1 MQIEISIGEI
11 VDKLSILKIKKD
23 NIFDQ
28 VKLSNIIKEF
38 NYLYEVVFNQLQ
50 IQFIDYN
57 KLVEVNKLLWK
68 IEDTVRDKEHK
79 KEFDKEFVELARSVY
94 ITNDKRA
101 NIKKEI
107 NIKYNSL
114 FIEEKSYNQY

>member
-1 MQIEISIGEI
+1 MQIEVSIGEI

-28 VKLSNIIKEF
+28 AKLSNITKEF

-68 IEDTVRDKEHK
+68 IEDDIRDKERK
-79 KEFDKEFVELARSVY
+79 KEFDKEFAELARSVY
-94 ITNDKRA
+94 ITNDRRA
-101 NIKKEI
+101 DIKKEI

>member
-68 IEDTVRDKEHK
+68 IEDNVRDKEHK

-94 ITNDKRA
+94 ITNDRRA